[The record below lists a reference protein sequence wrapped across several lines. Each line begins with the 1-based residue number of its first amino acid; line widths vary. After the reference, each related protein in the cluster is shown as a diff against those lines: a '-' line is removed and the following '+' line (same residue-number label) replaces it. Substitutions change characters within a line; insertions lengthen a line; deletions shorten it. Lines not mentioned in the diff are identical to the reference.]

1 MYNLLV
7 HSGNDEHRIEDCVG
21 GQSRPDEPREED
33 GEGEEDTFVLLVLH
47 RRRPVDLT
55 FASICKKNN
64 IKFLF
69 VRTLVCRRV
78 RRF

>member
-1 MYNLLV
+1 MVFNFVFYQGHFKRTNNSLV

-33 GEGEEDTFVLLVLH
+33 GEGEEDALVLLVLH

-55 FASICKKNN
+55 LAAICKKS
-64 IKFLF
+64 
-69 VRTLVCRRV
+69 
-78 RRF
+78 

>member
-21 GQSRPDEPREED
+21 GQSRPDEPGEED
-33 GEGEEDTFVLLVLH
+33 SEGEEDAFVLLVLH

-55 FASICKKNN
+55 FAAICKKNSN
-64 IKFLF
+64 QIP
-69 VRTLVCRRV
+69 VCPYIEM
-78 RRF
+78 